1 MNKNILG
8 TEAHGEREPVDSLA
22 PVVRGSAFIA
32 EHQRPFPSAGAA
44 TSPEALAALRRAADR
59 VVILELPAH
68 VGVDPELCAA
78 VQPYPPIPSEN
89 TTFRITGRGN
99 DPHIR

>member
-1 MNKNILG
+1 M
-8 TEAHGEREPVDSLA
+8 
-22 PVVRGSAFIA
+22 VRGSAFIA

-68 VGVDPELCAA
+68 VEEVDPELRAA
-78 VQPYPPIPSEN
+78 VQPYPLIPPEN
-89 TTFRITGRGN
+89 TIF
-99 DPHIR
+99 